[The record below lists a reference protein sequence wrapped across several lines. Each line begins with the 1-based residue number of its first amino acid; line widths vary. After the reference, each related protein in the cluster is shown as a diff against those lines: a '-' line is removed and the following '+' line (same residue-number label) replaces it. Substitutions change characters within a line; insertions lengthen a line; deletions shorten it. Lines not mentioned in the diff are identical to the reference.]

1 MITAIIVSIMRS
13 SEEITAAIAK
23 RLRSRR
29 LAQQLTQQG
38 LADRSGVSLGTL
50 KKFERTGQI
59 ALVSFV
65 RLAIA
70 LQDERALDNL
80 MLEEK
85 YSSLDEVLRIDKK
98 RQRGR
103 IK

>member
-1 MITAIIVSIMRS
+1 MIS
-13 SEEITAAIAK
+13 SEDTTAAIAK

-38 LADRSGVSLGTL
+38 LADRSGVPLGTL

-85 YSSLDEVLRIDKK
+85 FSSLDEVLRIDKK

-103 IK
+103 IT